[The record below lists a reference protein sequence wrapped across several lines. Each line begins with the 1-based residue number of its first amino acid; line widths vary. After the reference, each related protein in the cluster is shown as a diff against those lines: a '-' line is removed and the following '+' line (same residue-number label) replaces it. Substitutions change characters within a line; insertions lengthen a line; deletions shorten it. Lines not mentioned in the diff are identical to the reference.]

1 MANERNP
8 NTPYESNRLNDPARS
23 YIDDRRS
30 PADLDNDL
38 QADPELAEGSASSG
52 KIALFAVGIAV
63 VLGAVFYGLNHSSMN
78 QQASTVPTPAT
89 AQNSAPASPPPAPA
103 GMRDVTPRNNSA
115 SGVTTGAAPAQ
126 NPPPAPAAPAN
137 SKANQ

>member
-1 MANERNP
+1 MTTEHNP
-8 NTPYESNRLNDPARS
+8 NSLYDPDRLNNPTKS

-38 QADPELAEGSASSG
+38 QVDPELTEGPASTAN
-52 KIALFAVGIAV
+52 IALFAVGIAV
-63 VLGAVFYGLNHSSMN
+63 VLGAVFYGLNHSSIN
-78 QQASTVPTPAT
+78 QQASKAPAPAT
-89 AQNSAPASPPPAPA
+89 ASNSAPTSPPTAPP

-126 NPPPAPAAPAN
+126 NPPTPPAAPAN
-137 SKANQ
+137 GNTKQ